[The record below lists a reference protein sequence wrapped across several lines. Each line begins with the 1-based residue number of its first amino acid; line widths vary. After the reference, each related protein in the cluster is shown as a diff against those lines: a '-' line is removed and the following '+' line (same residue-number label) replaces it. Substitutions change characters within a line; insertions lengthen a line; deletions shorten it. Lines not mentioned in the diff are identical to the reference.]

1 MSMDFARTA
10 CAFGSLGLSVVL
22 VSGACFAAE
31 KSSFSVT
38 VTKAIS
44 VTPKEAGSKTV
55 EVDAVIAIKNEEDR
69 VIGVSPRQL
78 RYELRK
84 KHADGTLG
92 ESHRF
97 FGIAE
102 PELKDA
108 LPLAPGQTAKLKADL
123 EGHTIGVDIGSK
135 YVLVVMNPNDD
146 DAEQQVE
153 VTFK

>member
-1 MSMDFARTA
+1 MDFARTA
-10 CAFGSLGLSVVL
+10 CAISSLGLSIAL
-22 VSGACFAAE
+22 VGGACFAAE

-44 VTPKEAGSKTV
+44 VTPKEAGGKTV
-55 EVDAVIAIKNEEDR
+55 EVHAVIAIKNEGDQ
-69 VIGVSPRQL
+69 VIGVSLRQL
-78 RYELRK
+78 QYELRE

-97 FGIAE
+97 FGITE

-108 LPLAPGQTAKLKADL
+108 QPLAPGQTVTLEADL
-123 EGHTIGVDIGSK
+123 EGHTIGIDVGSK
-135 YVLVVMNPNDD
+135 HVLVVMDPNNDD
-146 DAEQQVE
+146 AKQQVE